1 MNKKDILE
9 IKRRFT
15 KEGATFSKLAG
26 CYVNSNKEKIL
37 TFRDTFLNITD
48 DELFKYLEIAK
59 KAMSGKLMNN
69 LLNLEFSA
77 DAEEEGGSQKL
88 LMDLRACRLEDD
100 ELLDQFY
107 ERVISSYDKVDNYLI
122 LLFHDAYDVPM
133 KTSDNLALDDSEE
146 VYEYI
151 ICAICPVDLSKQVL
165 GYDQNENRFEA
176 LERDWVVGT
185 CESAFTFPAFS
196 ERSTD
201 LHHALV
207 YTKDVKNPHTELWN
221 DILNL
226 KSEYTSFQKRSA
238 FTNLVTETLG
248 SDEEENMDTMLEVQ
262 KNLSDFI
269 TLETEKRGDEEP
281 LVVSKEDVSSIL
293 EESGFD
299 EDSAE
304 MISTKFDDF
313 FEENLPQAE
322 ELVDDKLMKN
332 GELKLEKKELQK
344 KVVEMTREMEEAGLR
359 TPETELPPVL
369 LRIPEEKKA
378 RINTTFIDGE
388 RVLVIPIDDI
398 DTAVINGEKI
408 DID

>member
-59 KAMSGKLMNN
+59 KSMSGKLMNN
-69 LLNLEFSA
+69 LLDLEFEA
-77 DAEEEGGSQKL
+77 EAEEEGGAQSL
-88 LMDLRACRLEDD
+88 LLRLRDCRLEDD
-100 ELLDQFY
+100 ELLDEFY
-107 ERVISSYDKVDNYLI
+107 EKVISSYDKIDNYLI

-165 GYDQNENRFEA
+165 GYDQDDNKFEA

-207 YTKDVKNPHTELWN
+207 YTKDVKNPHTELW
-221 DILNL
+221 DDVLHL

-248 SDEEENMDTMLEVQ
+248 ADEEENMDTMLEVQ

-269 TLETEKRGDEEP
+269 TLETERRGDEEP
-281 LVVSKEDVSSIL
+281 LVMNKDDVASVLEDAGF
-293 EESGFD
+293 EEEQASL
-299 EDSAE
+299 
-304 MISTKFDDF
+304 ISDRFEDF
-313 FEENLPQAE
+313 FEDKLPLAD

-332 GELKLEKKELQK
+332 GELKLEKKELQRQ
-344 KVVEMTREMEEAGLR
+344 VVEMTREMEEAGLR
-359 TPETELPPVL
+359 TPDTELPPILV
-369 LRIPEEKKA
+369 RIPEEKQA

-398 DTAVINGEKI
+398 DTAVINGKKI
-408 DID
+408 EID

>member
-15 KEGATFSKLAG
+15 KEGATFTKLAG
-26 CYVNSNKEKIL
+26 CYVNSSKEKIL

-48 DELFKYLEIAK
+48 EEMFKYLEIAK
-59 KAMSGKLMNN
+59 KTMSGKLMNN
-69 LLNLEFSA
+69 LLDLEFHA
-77 DAEEEGGSQKL
+77 DAEEEGGSQDL
-88 LMDLRACRLEDD
+88 LLKLRACRLEDD
-100 ELLDQFY
+100 ELVNEFY
-107 ERVISSYDKVDNYLI
+107 DKVIESYDKIDNYLI

-165 GYDQNENRFEA
+165 GYDEDDQKFEA
-176 LERDWVVGT
+176 LDRDWVVGA

-207 YTKDVKNPHTELWN
+207 YTKDQKNPHTELWE
-221 DILNL
+221 DVLNL

-238 FTNLVTETLG
+238 FTNIVSEHLG

-269 TLETEKRGDEEP
+269 TIETEKRGDEEP
-281 LVVSKEDVSSIL
+281 LKMSADDVASIL

-299 EDSAE
+299 EDEAAKIGS
-304 MISTKFDDF
+304 KFDDF
-313 FEENLPQAE
+313 FEENLPLAD
-322 ELVDDKLMKN
+322 ELVDDKLMRD
-332 GELKLEKKELQK
+332 GEIKLEKKELQR
-344 KVVEMTREMEEAGLR
+344 KVVEMTRQMEEAGIK
-359 TPETELPPVL
+359 TPEGDLPPVL
-369 LRIPEEKKA
+369 LRVPEEKKA

-388 RVLVIPIDDI
+388 RFLVIPIEDI
-398 DTAVINGEKI
+398 ESAVINGEKI
-408 DID
+408 DIE

>member
-59 KAMSGKLMNN
+59 KSMSGKLMNN
-69 LLNLEFSA
+69 LLDLEFAA
-77 DAEEEGGSQKL
+77 DAEEEGGSQSL
-88 LMDLRACRLEDD
+88 LLRLRDCRLEDD
-100 ELLDQFY
+100 ELLDEFY
-107 ERVISSYDKVDNYLI
+107 EKVISSYDKIDNYLI

-165 GYDQNENRFEA
+165 GYDHDDNKFEA

-221 DILNL
+221 DVLNL

-248 SDEEENMDTMLEVQ
+248 ADEEENMDTMLEVQ

-269 TLETEKRGDEEP
+269 TLETERRGDEEP
-281 LVVSKEDVSSIL
+281 LVMNKDDVASVLEDAGFA
-293 EESGFD
+293 EEQ
-299 EDSAE
+299 ATL
-304 MISTKFDDF
+304 ISDRFEDF
-313 FEENLPQAE
+313 FEEKLPLAD

-332 GELKLEKKELQK
+332 GELKLEKKELQR

-359 TPETELPPVL
+359 TPDTELPPILV
-369 LRIPEEKKA
+369 RIPEEKQA

-398 DTAVINGEKI
+398 DTAVINGKKI
-408 DID
+408 EID